1 MADESYQSLGDETAG
16 FHYKKQEEK
25 QLVVVTF
32 EDADQAQG
40 LYEALVEMDKKKTVN
55 LSDAVFVSKNEAG
68 EFEVDQKMHHEKKTG
83 TVRGAFAGT
92 LVGLVLGG
100 PILGLA
106 GGALVGRLI
115 AKKMDLGVDEG
126 TIQSIANDL
135 ENGHTALFIYG
146 TAQHAGTVIDTFKR
160 FHGKIISTTIDPEKA
175 ERLQKALDQEN
186 SEA

>member
-1 MADESYQSLGDETAG
+1 MTDQSNQNLGDETVG
-16 FHYKKQEEK
+16 FHYEK
-25 QLVVVTF
+25 NAPNQLVVVTF
-32 EDADQAQG
+32 EDAEQAQG
-40 LYEALVEMDKKKTVN
+40 LYDVLVEMDKKKTVN
-55 LSDAVFVSKNEAG
+55 LSDAVFVFKNEAG
-68 EFEVDQKMHHEKKTG
+68 EFEVDQKKHNEKKTG

-92 LVGLVLGG
+92 LIGLVLGG
-100 PILGLA
+100 PVLGLA

-146 TAQHAGTVIDTFKR
+146 TAQHAGPVVEAFKQ

-186 SEA
+186 SLS